1 MEFHFLELPK
11 LRRRNAGSRT
21 GLDRMLSYLGNVGG
35 ERAMQEMA
43 RTDSRVERMMQL
55 ESLFTKDPTLLRDYF
70 IARRDRADY
79 ENSFRQARTDG
90 FAEGRAAGME
100 AGMEAGVEKTAVA
113 MLKEN
118 VDILLVSRVTGFS
131 TERLKELQARSDS

>member
-1 MEFHFLELPK
+1 
-11 LRRRNAGSRT
+11 
-21 GLDRMLSYLGNVGG
+21 
-35 ERAMQEMA
+35 MQEMA
-43 RTDSRVERMMQL
+43 RTDTRVERMLQL

-100 AGMEAGVEKTAVA
+100 AGVEKTAVA

-118 VDILLVSRVTGFS
+118 VDILLVSRVTGLS